1 MPGNWINHAQR
12 SLYMT
17 SRFTGDSQ
25 ERAASRSGFSE
36 RSGRRLEKGDG
47 GPDHR
52 NPRQHRTRKDPFAA
66 VWVPEL
72 VPMLEAHPGLKAIT
86 LLEHLQLQ
94 HPGQYP
100 DSIRRTL
107 ERRVKQWKATNGPE
121 KEVIFR
127 QVHEPGLMGI
137 SDFTEPKDS
146 FHITIRGKK
155 LDHRLFHFRL
165 PFSGW
170 SYVRVI
176 ESGESFVA
184 LTTSLNDALYR
195 LGGAPQTHRT
205 DSLSA
210 AYKNL
215 NKDEQQDATQRYQE
229 FCAHYSMKPTRNNR
243 GVSHENGAIESPHG
257 HLKRRIGQELMLRGS
272 SDFDSVEGY
281 SRWLDSLVSRLN
293 RRQQD
298 KVNEE
303 RAVLTPLPAV
313 RGMDYDEIA
322 CSVSSTCTIIAK
334 RVTYTVPSRLIGE
347 SVRVRIY
354 ERHLELF
361 LGNKKTFELQRTFTA
376 GGNSRARSIDFR
388 HVIESLVKKPQAFR
402 HSVLRDDLLPNDQ
415 FRAIWKRVDAEME
428 AHFACKFIV
437 NVLYIAAKGD
447 CVQALGDWLLEQEQL
462 PPLHQIR
469 QKFYPTPP
477 CQDQVSG
484 NQHDITDYDAL
495 IKGRKS

>member
-1 MPGNWINHAQR
+1 MPGKWINHAQR
-12 SLYMT
+12 VLYMT
-17 SRFTGDSQ
+17 TRLTGDSQ

-36 RSGRRLEKGDG
+36 RSGRRIEKGDA

-52 NPRQHRTRKDPFAA
+52 KPRRHRTRTDPFTA
-66 VWVPEL
+66 VWQPVL
-72 VPMLEAHPGLKAIT
+72 IPMLEAHPGLKAVT
-86 LLEHLQLQ
+86 LLEHLQRQ
-94 HPGQYP
+94 YPGQYP

-107 ERRVKQWKATNGPE
+107 ERRVKQWRATHGPE

-127 QVHEPGLMGI
+127 QLHEPGLMGI

-146 FHITIRGKK
+146 FHISIRGKA
-155 LDHRLFHFRL
+155 LDHLLFHFRL

-184 LTTSLNDALYR
+184 LSTSLNDALHR

-215 NKDEQQDATQRYQE
+215 SRDEQQDATQRYQE
-229 FCAHYSMKPTRNNR
+229 FCAHYGMKPTRNNR

-272 SDFDSVEGY
+272 SDFDSVESY
-281 SRWLDSLVSRLN
+281 SRWLDNLVSKLN

-303 RAVLTPLPAV
+303 RAALIPLPPVRAV
-313 RGMDYDEIA
+313 DYDEIV
-322 CSVSSTCTIIAK
+322 CPVSSTGTINAK

-361 LGNKKTFELQRTFTA
+361 LGNNKTLELQRAFTT
-376 GGNSRARSIDFR
+376 GGNKRARSIDFR
-388 HVIESLVKKPQAFR
+388 HVIGSLVKKPQAFR

-415 FRAIWKRVDAEME
+415 FRSIWKRVDAEME

-469 QKFYPTPP
+469 QRFYPTPSSNN
-477 CQDQVSG
+477 QVSG
-484 NQHDITDYDAL
+484 NQHDIIGYDAL
-495 IKGRKS
+495 LKGGSS

>member
-1 MPGNWINHAQR
+1 MPGSWINHIQKG
-12 SLYMT
+12 LYMT
-17 SRFTGDSQ
+17 SRHTGDSQ

-36 RSGRRLEKGDG
+36 RSGRRIEKGEG
-47 GPDHR
+47 GPEHR
-52 NPRQHRTRKDPFAA
+52 KPRRHRTRKDPFAA
-66 VWVPEL
+66 VWQPEL
-72 VPMLEAHPGLKAIT
+72 VPMLEAYPSLKAIT
-86 LLEHLQLQ
+86 LLEYLQRQ
-94 HPGQYP
+94 YPGQYP

-107 ERRVKQWKATNGPE
+107 ERRVKQWRATYGPE

-127 QVHEPGLMGI
+127 QLHEPGLMGI

-146 FHITIRGKK
+146 FHITIRGKA

-170 SYVRVI
+170 SFVRVI
-176 ESGESFVA
+176 EGGESFVA
-184 LTTSLNDALYR
+184 LTSSLNDAFQR

-229 FCAHYSMKPTRNNR
+229 FCDHYGMKPTRNNR
-243 GVSHENGAIESPHG
+243 GISHENGAIESPHG
-257 HLKRRIGQELMLRGS
+257 HLKCRIGQALMLRGS
-272 SDFDSVEGY
+272 SDFDSVESY
-281 SRWLDSLVSRLN
+281 SSWLDSLVSKLN
-293 RRQQD
+293 LRKQD
-298 KVNEE
+298 KITEE
-303 RAVLTPLPAV
+303 RAALIPLPLV
-313 RGMDYDEIA
+313 RATDYDEIV
-322 CSVSSTCTIIAK
+322 CSVSSTCTIIVK

-347 SVRVRIY
+347 SLRVRVY
-354 ERHLELF
+354 EHHLELF
-361 LGNKKTFELQRTFTA
+361 LGNDKTFELQRAFSK
-376 GGNSRARSIDFR
+376 GGNKRGRSIEFR

-447 CVQALGDWLLEQEQL
+447 CVQALGDWLLEQDDM

-469 QKFYPTPP
+469 QRFYPTPSAH
-477 CQDQVSG
+477 DQVSG
-484 NQHDITDYDAL
+484 KQHDIVDYDAL
-495 IKGRKS
+495 IKAGQP

>member
-1 MPGNWINHAQR
+1 MSGSWINHAQKG
-12 SLYMT
+12 LYMT
-17 SRFTGDSQ
+17 SRHTGDSQ

-36 RSGRRLEKGDG
+36 RSGRRIEKGEG
-47 GPDHR
+47 GPEHR
-52 NPRQHRTRKDPFAA
+52 KPRRHRTRKDPLAS
-66 VWVPEL
+66 VWESEL
-72 VPMLEAHPGLKAIT
+72 VPMLEAQPGFKAVT
-86 LLEHLQLQ
+86 LLEHLQRRY
-94 HPGQYP
+94 PEQYP

-107 ERRVKQWKATNGPE
+107 ERRVKQWRATYGPA

-146 FHITIRGKK
+146 FHITIRGQA

-170 SYVRVI
+170 SFVRVI

-184 LTTSLNDALYR
+184 LTTSLNEALQR
-195 LGGAPQTHRT
+195 LGGAPQIHRT

-215 NKDEQQDATQRYQE
+215 NKDEKQDATQRYQE
-229 FCAHYSMKPTRNNR
+229 FCDHYGMKPTRNNR

-257 HLKRRIGQELMLRGS
+257 HLKSRIEQELMLRGS
-272 SDFDSVEGY
+272 SDFDSVESY
-281 SRWLDSLVSRLN
+281 SRWLDNLVSKLN
-293 RRQQD
+293 RRKQD
-298 KVNEE
+298 KVIEE
-303 RAVLTPLPAV
+303 RAALTPLPASRAV
-313 RGMDYDEIA
+313 DYDEIP
-322 CSVSSTCTIIAK
+322 CPVSSSSTIIAK

-347 SVRVRIY
+347 SLRVRVY
-354 ERHLELF
+354 EHHLELF
-361 LGNKKTFELQRTFTA
+361 LGNEKTYELQRAFTK
-376 GGNSRARSIDFR
+376 GGNSRGRNIDFR
-388 HVIESLVKKPQAFR
+388 HVIESLMKKPQAFR

-447 CVQALGDWLLEQEQL
+447 CVQTLGDWLLEQDEL
-462 PPLHQIR
+462 PALHLIR
-469 QKFYPTPP
+469 QRFYPTPTS
-477 CQDQVSG
+477 DNQVSG
-484 NQHDITDYDAL
+484 KQHNITDYDAL
-495 IKGRKS
+495 LKEGQS